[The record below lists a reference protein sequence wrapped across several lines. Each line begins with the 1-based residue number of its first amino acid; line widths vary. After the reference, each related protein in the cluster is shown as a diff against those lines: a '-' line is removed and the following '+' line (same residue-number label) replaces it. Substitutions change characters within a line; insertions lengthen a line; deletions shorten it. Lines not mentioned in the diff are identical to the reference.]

1 MEFTDKVAVV
11 TGASRG
17 IGRAICVALTRRG
30 ARVIGNDIIDYVG
43 EKGKIKAGEED
54 FYRFDVSR
62 TQETEDAFG
71 KILEK
76 YGRVDFLI
84 NNAGIT
90 KDCLLVR
97 MKEEDW
103 DRVVEVNLKGT
114 FNCTRAV
121 LRSMMKNRYGKIV
134 NICSVVGLTGNPG
147 QASYAASKA
156 GIIGFTKTMAREVV
170 SRNINVNAVAP
181 GFIETEMT
189 RKLSTAVRKQLK
201 KQIPQ
206 GRFGRPEDVAESV
219 CFLIS
224 EAAQYITGQVIQ
236 VNGGMYM

>member
-1 MEFTDKVAVV
+1 VEFKDKVAVV

-17 IGRAICVALTRRG
+17 IGRAICLALTQRG
-30 ARVIGNDIIDYVG
+30 SRVISNDIIDYIGKKG
-43 EKGKIKAGEED
+43 EISEKED

-62 TQETEDAFG
+62 TKETEEAFG

-76 YGRVDFLI
+76 YGKVDFLI

-90 KDCLLVR
+90 KDSLLVR
-97 MKEEDW
+97 MREEDW
-103 DRVVEVNLKGT
+103 DRVIEVNLKGT

-156 GIIGFTKTMAREVV
+156 GIVGFTKTMAREVA

-189 RKLSTAVRKQLK
+189 RKLTTAVREQLK
-201 KQIPQ
+201 RQIPQ
-206 GRFGRPEDVAESV
+206 GRFGRPEDVAEAV
-219 CFLIS
+219 CFLVS
-224 EAAQYITGQVIQ
+224 EAARYITGQVIQ
-236 VNGGMYM
+236 VNGGIYM

>member
-1 MEFTDKVAVV
+1 MEFKDKVAVV

-17 IGRAICVALTRRG
+17 IGRAICLALTQRG
-30 ARVIGNDIIDYVG
+30 SRVIGNDIIDYIGKKG
-43 EKGKIKAGEED
+43 EISEKED

-62 TQETEDAFG
+62 TQETEEAFG

-76 YGRVDFLI
+76 YGNVDFLI

-90 KDCLLVR
+90 KDSLLVR
-97 MKEEDW
+97 MREEDW
-103 DRVVEVNLKGT
+103 DRVIEVNLKGT

-156 GIIGFTKTMAREVV
+156 GIVGFTKTMAREVA

-189 RKLSTAVRKQLK
+189 RKLTAAVREQLK
-201 KQIPQ
+201 RQIPQ
-206 GRFGRPEDVAESV
+206 GHFGRPEDVAEAV
-219 CFLIS
+219 CFLVS
-224 EAAQYITGQVIQ
+224 EAARYITGQVIQ
-236 VNGGMYM
+236 VNGGIYM

>member
-1 MEFTDKVAVV
+1 MEFKDKVAVV

-17 IGRAICVALTRRG
+17 IGRAICLALTQRG
-30 ARVIGNDIIDYVG
+30 SRVISNDIIDYIGKKG
-43 EKGKIKAGEED
+43 EISEKED

-62 TQETEDAFG
+62 TQETEEAFG

-76 YGRVDFLI
+76 YGKVDFLI

-90 KDCLLVR
+90 KDSLLVR
-97 MKEEDW
+97 MREEDW
-103 DRVVEVNLKGT
+103 DRVIEVNLKGT

-156 GIIGFTKTMAREVV
+156 GIVGFTKTMAREVA

-189 RKLSTAVRKQLK
+189 RKLTTAVREQLK
-201 KQIPQ
+201 RQIPQ
-206 GRFGRPEDVAESV
+206 GRFGRPEDVAEAV
-219 CFLIS
+219 CFLVS
-224 EAAQYITGQVIQ
+224 EAARYITGQVIQ
-236 VNGGMYM
+236 VNGGIYM

>member
-1 MEFTDKVAVV
+1 MEFKDKVAVV

-17 IGRAICVALTRRG
+17 IGRAICLALARRG
-30 ARVIGNDIIDYVG
+30 VRVIGNDIIDYIG
-43 EKGKIKAGEED
+43 EKGKIGVGKED

-62 TQETEDAFG
+62 TQETEEAFG
-71 KILEK
+71 KILKK

-103 DRVVEVNLKGT
+103 DRVIEVNLKGT

-121 LRSMMKNRYGKIV
+121 LRSMVTNRYGRIV
-134 NICSVVGLTGNPG
+134 NICSVVGLTGNAG

-156 GIIGFTKTMAREVV
+156 GIIGFTKTMAREVA

-189 RKLSTAVRKQLK
+189 RKLRTAIKEKLK

-206 GRFGRPEDVAESV
+206 GRFGRPEDVAEPV

-224 EAAQYITGQVIQ
+224 EAAKYITGQVIQ

>member
-1 MEFTDKVAVV
+1 MEFKDKVAVV

-17 IGRAICVALTRRG
+17 IGRAICLALTQRG
-30 ARVIGNDIIDYVG
+30 SRVIGNDIIDYIGKKG
-43 EKGKIKAGEED
+43 EISEKED

-62 TQETEDAFG
+62 TQETEEAFG

-76 YGRVDFLI
+76 YGKVDFLI

-90 KDCLLVR
+90 KDSLLVR
-97 MKEEDW
+97 MREEDW
-103 DRVVEVNLKGT
+103 DRVIEVNLKGT

-156 GIIGFTKTMAREVV
+156 GIVGFTKTMAREVA

-189 RKLSTAVRKQLK
+189 RKLTTAVREQLK
-201 KQIPQ
+201 RQIPQ
-206 GRFGRPEDVAESV
+206 GRFGRPEDVAEAV
-219 CFLIS
+219 CFLVS
-224 EAAQYITGQVIQ
+224 EAARYITGQVIQ
-236 VNGGMYM
+236 VNGGIYM